1 MHLYLGDFA
10 PFFIQC
16 NRGRSLDA
24 FFDDFLL
31 QPDSVKIA
39 LIGCGCSVATE
50 PVAEIRHK
58 WNVSQVLHVHTFIL
72 ISQKE
77 MQSIFFFCIS
87 VLSMA
92 FSSN

>member
-1 MHLYLGDFA
+1 MNIIL
-10 PFFIQC
+10 FIQC

-77 MQSIFFFCIS
+77 MQSIFFSFFFFIS

-92 FSSN
+92 FSSM